1 MKYYKVVIAE
11 CSRVNTVIQY
21 SCLEEQCSQEKMS
34 YKKKV
39 IFLSWSVT
47 YRMHALPAL
56 TTNGLYSYVHF
67 TANLSPGVCMC
78 VCVCVCACTHIML
91 PHKCKTAHLKNVWVV
106 AKSFNFNL
114 RFQF

>member
-1 MKYYKVVIAE
+1 M
-11 CSRVNTVIQY
+11 
-21 SCLEEQCSQEKMS
+21 
-34 YKKKV
+34 

-56 TTNGLYSYVHF
+56 TTNGLCGYVHF
-67 TANLSPGVCMC
+67 MANLSPGVCVC
-78 VCVCVCACTHIML
+78 VCVCVCVRAHTLML

-114 RFQF
+114 I